1 MSPDDFKSAYL
12 NAKFINYDPASAD
25 ESLNNEGSEL
35 VFQKNSATLVSSEAF
50 AQNLIYSKPV
60 NDFYDDL
67 VNLNFDLSPLEGNPY
82 LSDLDPNRLYINL
95 NYIDLNSCIDSN
107 HPLDSLKFNGPSS
120 SGDRKINGISY
131 YYFRKDYEGVIYNS
145 HSYKLANLEKTD
157 TRWKDGDFPSNMLH
171 ISYQKCKIH
180 SFRFKSLDNSNEAA
194 FYKNLILIESK
205 ERNYVED
212 FENNFYY
219 DSVDAKYYLNPQ
231 KKELGME
238 IYTDFFPTL
247 ALNEGS
253 VIHGEIT
260 DDLDRSNDVNLANVT
275 LPLWDNVYA
284 NVCFREPCSTL
295 LNTIIC
301 CPLVDGLV
309 SVNQNGSRYLFSD
322 QLVCPIGEPAKV
334 VMVVMRLAHVDP
346 LVFYK
351 DFSNQTVNANIYA
364 YNFKN
369 IDYVSASQNYTSF
382 KTNGSIQTTTIIYAD
397 EPLSLS
403 QFSNMEIKNRDVV
416 GLTFKFKA
424 YKITASD
431 SDATDYLLSVPI
443 QVKIPE
449 IVSKRI
455 EGDSLIITTNYG
467 TQIDYEYNAENVYN
481 IGGGVAI
488 TDTEDGENQKTTID
502 ISNLSGSVT
511 FKVSNYF
518 SSFSSRYL
526 ASESVEIKKSIIIP
540 LLRFKLYKNGSL
552 ATFKDAVSSNS
563 MSQILI
569 EDCAQDSFSNY
580 SVASD
585 YSDVSYG
592 FELSFTLP
600 TGYSEMLLQIGGMEP
615 RKVTSAQIV
624 TVSKE
629 ILSQQLNQDGKIEI
643 VALLGGKM
651 RFVIL
656 FAFVESSTQNPLGSV
671 TQQLALDSLDDPK
684 SAIKFSFNY
693 QYATKITYK
702 IINQLG
708 DVLYS
713 SVSEN
718 VTYSPS
724 LVEKDILLD
733 QVLDIYNWESL
744 QAIIDIS
751 NLSSTPPHDEV
762 KTTISTS
769 TLLNAFKRLSRSN
782 PAEIKFYLDI
792 NKTTL
797 ITETNK
803 GSVVYAFL
811 QLYDFA
817 GQLIGVDDYLLY
829 IIAPPIFELLESV
842 DNNIDLEGVNLT
854 RINDYFYSFEITAGS
869 PFNDLNLVLEAS
881 FDPINLI

>member
-1 MSPDDFKSAYL
+1 MSPDDFKSVYL

-35 VFQKNSATLVSSEAF
+35 VFQKNSVTLVSPETF
-50 AQNLIYSKPV
+50 AQNSIFPKPV
-60 NDFYDDL
+60 RDFYDDL
-67 VNLNFDLSPLEGNPY
+67 VNFNFDLSPLEGNPY
-82 LSDLDPNRLYINL
+82 LSDLDLNRLYINL
-95 NYIDLNSCIDSN
+95 NYIDSNSCIDSN
-107 HPLDSLKFNGPSS
+107 SPLDSLKFNGPSS
-120 SGDRKINGISY
+120 SGDRKINEIPY
-131 YYFRKDYEGVIYNS
+131 RYFRKDYEGVVYNS

-157 TRWKDGDFPSNMLH
+157 TRWKDGDFPSNMLY

-180 SFRFKSLDNSNEAA
+180 SFRFKNLDNSNEAA

-253 VIHGEIT
+253 VIHGKIT
-260 DDLDRSNDVNLANVT
+260 NDLDRSNDANLANVT

-284 NVCFREPCSTL
+284 NVCFREPCSTP

-309 SVNQNGSRYLFSD
+309 SVDQNGSRYLFSD

-346 LVFYK
+346 LIFYK

-382 KTNGSIQTTTIIYAD
+382 KTNGSIQTTTIIYTD

-403 QFSNMEIKNRDVV
+403 QFSNMEIKNKEVV

-431 SDATDYLLSVPI
+431 SDATNYLLNVPI
-443 QVKIPE
+443 QVKNPE

-455 EGDSLIITTNYG
+455 EGSSVTITTNYG
-467 TQIDYEYNAENVYN
+467 TQISYQYNEENVYYSSS
-481 IGGGVAI
+481 VVI

-502 ISNLSGSVT
+502 ISNISGNILFV
-511 FKVSNYF
+511 VSNYF
-518 SSFSSRYL
+518 STFSNRYL
-526 ASESVEIKKSIIIP
+526 ASEAIEIKKSIIIP

-552 ATFKDAVSSNS
+552 ATFKDAVDSNS

-569 EDCAQDSFSNY
+569 EDCAQNSFSNY

-600 TGYSEMLLQIGGMEP
+600 TGYSGMWLKIGSLDS
-615 RKVTSAQIV
+615 RKVTSAQII
-624 TVSKE
+624 TISKE
-629 ILSQQLNQDGKIEI
+629 VLLQQLNQKGGINV
-643 VALLGGKM
+643 VALLDDKIEFIIP
-651 RFVIL
+651 FV
-656 FAFVESSTQNPLGSV
+656 FVESSAQNPLGSV
-671 TQQLALDSLDDPK
+671 TQQLALDSIGNPK

-702 IINQLG
+702 IINQSG
-708 DVLYS
+708 DVLYGPT
-713 SVSEN
+713 SES
-718 VTYSPS
+718 VTYSLD
-724 LVEKDILLD
+724 LVEKSILLD

-744 QAIIDIS
+744 QAIINIS
-751 NLSSTPPHDEV
+751 NLNSTFPHNEV
-762 KTTISTS
+762 KIEISTNS
-769 TLLNAFKRLSRSN
+769 LANTFKRLSRSN
-782 PAEIKFYLDI
+782 PAEIKFYSDI

-817 GQLIGVDDYLLY
+817 NQVIAIDDYLLY
-829 IIAPPIFELLESV
+829 IIAPPIFGLLESV
-842 DNNIDLEGVNLT
+842 DNTIDLEGVNLT